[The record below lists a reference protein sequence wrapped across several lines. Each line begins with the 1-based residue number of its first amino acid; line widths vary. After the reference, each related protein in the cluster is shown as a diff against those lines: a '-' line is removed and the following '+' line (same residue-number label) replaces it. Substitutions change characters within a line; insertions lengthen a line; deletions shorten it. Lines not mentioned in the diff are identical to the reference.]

1 MITQLMDR
9 GVFLSTTWCG
19 AVAEHC
25 AAFSNTGTDE
35 VLFGAQSYHV
45 KLRALKQM
53 LSIMTNS

>member
-1 MITQLMDR
+1 MNR
-9 GVFLSTTWCG
+9 GIFLSTTGCG

-25 AAFSNTGTDE
+25 AAFSNLGTDE